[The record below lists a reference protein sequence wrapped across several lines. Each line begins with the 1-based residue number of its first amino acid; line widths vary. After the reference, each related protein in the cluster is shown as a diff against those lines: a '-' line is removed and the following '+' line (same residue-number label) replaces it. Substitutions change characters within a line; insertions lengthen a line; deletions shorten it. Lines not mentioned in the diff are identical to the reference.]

1 MSSKFLLGFCADSSD
16 VHRRG
21 AGANTRPGPA
31 SSAKHPIRSG
41 DRHRRRQ
48 EGRYRLGSRLSAR
61 LSRKVTE

>member
-31 SSAKHPIRSG
+31 SSANHLYCSAIGIDDAKKVAIDSG
-41 DRHRRRQ
+41 
-48 EGRYRLGSRLSAR
+48 L
-61 LSRKVTE
+61 V